1 MAEQRGLGAAF
12 GGEVTTLGEQREIWL
27 EALHPDAIWEGPTFD
42 PPIQMIGRE
51 ACSRFFE
58 LLLEVV
64 PRFSTSVVAFF
75 PTDDPETIIV
85 ESTGGGPTVD
95 GGVYDQR
102 YFSRITTRDGQA
114 FRMREW
120 CNPFRTYEAFGEE
133 RWKARVAEI
142 MATSNVAWPPS
153 QAQP

>member
-1 MAEQRGLGAAF
+1 MVEQRGLGAAF
-12 GGEVTTLGEQREIWL
+12 GGEVTTLGEQR
-27 EALHPDAIWEGPTFD
+27 D
-42 PPIQMIGRE
+42 
-51 ACSRFFE
+51 
-58 LLLEVV
+58 
-64 PRFSTSVVAFF
+64 
-75 PTDDPETIIV
+75 
-85 ESTGGGPTVD
+85 
-95 GGVYDQR
+95 
-102 YFSRITTRDGQA
+102 ITTRDGQA